1 MVRDPVEMVHS
12 WHYHW
17 HFGTGET
24 KGLEEAWETEQP
36 RIADPEMRM
45 DDGNL
50 RFLKYRALASLGRRL
65 EFMKG
70 IIPPGQLMTIVY
82 DDFVR
87 DPKAVYEQVSCFIG
101 VPADG
106 RTEFP
111 RVNQARRA
119 AQLFLGKSLCVDSEL
134 ANQRRARVQ
143 AYGRPQSRSDEYLL
157 HAQFQADETAGPF
170 AGFQKA
176 AGVRIRAGGPVI
188 GAAPVPRSEPLAR
201 MKPAAVFDP

>member
-36 RIADPEMRM
+36 RIADPEMRT

-65 EFMKG
+65 EFMKA

-87 DPKAVYEQVSCFIG
+87 DPKAVYEQVLCFIG

-111 RVNQARRA
+111 RVNQARQQRSH
-119 AQLFLGKSLCVDSEL
+119 LLGKCL
-134 ANQRRARVQ
+134 RRFRT
-143 AYGRPQSRSDEYLL
+143 G
-157 HAQFQADETAGPF
+157 
-170 AGFQKA
+170 
-176 AGVRIRAGGPVI
+176 
-188 GAAPVPRSEPLAR
+188 
-201 MKPAAVFDP
+201 